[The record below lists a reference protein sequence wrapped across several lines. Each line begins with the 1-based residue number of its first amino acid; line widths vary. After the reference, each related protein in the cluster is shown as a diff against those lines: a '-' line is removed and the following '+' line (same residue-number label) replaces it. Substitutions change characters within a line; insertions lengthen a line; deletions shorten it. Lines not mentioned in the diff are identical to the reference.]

1 MCVCVCGVA
10 WRGVAWRGVA
20 WRGVACVCVC
30 VRACVC
36 VCLEILA
43 NTHMESNGQGLGAW
57 SSFV

>member
-20 WRGVACVCVC
+20 WRGVAWRGVAW
-30 VRACVC
+30 R

-43 NTHMESNGQGLGAW
+43 NTHMESNGQGLGAR
-57 SSFV
+57 SSLV